1 MTFNTIKELF
11 AKPVDRPIDGVIK
24 ADDERHLQVELDEY
38 VVTREV
44 SKGLGSFTDA
54 YLHNPTANGVWIS
67 GFFGSGKSH
76 LLKMLS
82 LMLDSDK
89 RVGEQ
94 GIRPAEIL
102 LPKVGDEILRADLKK
117 ATAIPARSILFNV
130 DQKFDAK
137 GGDNEAPILD
147 VFFKVL
153 NELQGYY
160 GKQGYIAQFE
170 YDLDKQG
177 CYDSFKNIYRETI
190 GSEWV
195 NDRRMVLTSTK
206 GKFAKAYSAHSGVSE
221 SAAFRIIDD
230 AKDSFKLSI
239 EDFGHRVK
247 EYLDS
252 QPHGFRLNFF
262 VDEAGQ
268 FIGQE
273 RRRLLNLQTVVE
285 SLATAT
291 NGRATVFIT
300 SQADLEGVLGQVKFE
315 QADDLS
321 RIQGRFKTKL
331 NLASADVQ
339 EVIQRRLLAKDPQE
353 PEQLISIYEQEKDNF
368 TTLFRFGDGSI
379 QLKGWNDCQG
389 FCGLYPFHPYQLSLF
404 QQAIQSLA
412 SHSIFEGRNMA
423 VGERSMLSVFQ
434 EVAKAIKEM
443 PVGRLASF
451 DQLYNG
457 INDVIRGD
465 KKQTMVTAQNQVG
478 ELELRILKALYLLKW
493 VPQFKSTARN
503 IAILLISEPNFD
515 IRAHE
520 QAVKEALIN
529 LESQSYLQRS
539 GEIYEFLTD
548 KEKDVEQEIKR
559 TEVSDSEVIKALHRI
574 VFDDVLR
581 SNKIRFEGSGSGD
594 GSGDGSGSGNDYPFA
609 QKIDDGLI
617 KGKDTDVVVNLVT
630 PEHPNYGNEAIL
642 HSRNMGG
649 SELMAVL
656 PNKERLLE
664 QIRSQ
669 LKTDLYI
676 RQHSGSEDAALNAI
690 LAIRAKQNGTRR
702 QEITRLAEDQL
713 RTAVLVLN
721 GQTLSVGEGDPRNR
735 FSKAYQ
741 ELIRS
746 AFPKLKMVRGAC
758 SEASVAQ
765 VVRDQDDLLDGLA
778 VQLSEAE
785 QEVLV
790 EVERQQKLGERL
802 SAEDLVR
809 KFEARPYG
817 WSNWATLTFIARL
830 YRLGKLELR
839 EKELLSSVEVIE
851 ALTNSRKLGGVSVRK
866 QEQFDTSTINAL
878 KRFHQELFNGQSVGT
893 DARSSCEAFRMAM
906 REEAQDLR
914 EIAAQAINYPFLAAV
929 KPWSEQ
935 AEAMAKKDDGYLLN
949 QLGAFKDSWLDAEAD
964 LLTPLKQFLK
974 GNQKTVYDQ
983 VRAFEARYGDDL
995 ADLPAD
1001 LVAPLRKLLASD
1013 RPYAGGLIPQA
1024 SNAMTELQQQ
1034 LEQRLQQAQA
1044 KALQEISEQ
1053 EARLKAD
1060 ADFQK
1065 LDPEQQ
1071 AEVLAPTAAAKSD
1084 VQSSNKPGTALL
1096 RLNRYRAEEV
1106 PKQLQR
1112 MAALAAPKD
1121 APPPAVITV
1130 VAASAL
1136 KVNCPLSQITNSQE
1150 LQHWLDALR
1159 ASAQE
1164 ELDQGHRIS
1173 L

>member
-1 MTFNTIKELF
+1 MTATTIQGLF

-44 SKGLGSFTDA
+44 SKGLGAFTDA

-82 LMLDSDK
+82 LMLDGDK
-89 RVGEQ
+89 RIPSEQ
-94 GIRPAEIL
+94 PGAQDSRPVEIL
-102 LPKVGDEILRADLKK
+102 LPKVEDEIIRADLKK
-117 ATAIPARSILFNV
+117 AAGIPGRSLLFNI
-130 DQKFDAK
+130 DQKFDGI
-137 GGDNEAPILD
+137 GGTHEAPILE
-147 VFFKVL
+147 VFMKVL

-160 GKQGYIAQFE
+160 GNQGYVAQFE
-170 YDLDKQG
+170 HDLNKRGQFEAFKQTYQRVNG
-177 CYDSFKNIYRETI
+177 RSWE
-190 GSEWV
+190 
-195 NDRRMVLTSTK
+195 NDRDALATVTK
-206 GKFAKAYSAHSGVSE
+206 RSFAKAYAEQFGGSE
-221 SAAFRIIDD
+221 DDAVKVIND
-230 AKDSFKLSI
+230 AKDSYRLSI
-239 EDFGHRVK
+239 EGFAGLVK

-252 QPHGFRLNFF
+252 QPPGFRLNFF

-273 RRRLLNLQTVVE
+273 RSRLLNLQTVVE

-291 NGRATVFIT
+291 DGRATVFIT
-300 SQADLEGVLGQVKFE
+300 SQADLEGILGQVKFE

-321 RIQGRFKTKL
+321 KIQGRFKTKL
-331 NLASADVQ
+331 TLASADVQ
-339 EVIQRRLLAKDPQE
+339 EVIQRRLLAKTPDE
-353 PEQLISIYEQEKDNF
+353 PEQLIAIYEQEKENF

-379 QLKGWNDCQG
+379 QLKGWLDCQG

-412 SHSIFEGRNMA
+412 THSIFEGRNMA

-434 EVAKAIKEM
+434 EVAKAIKEL

-451 DQLYNG
+451 DQLYDG
-457 INDVIRGD
+457 IRDVIRAD
-465 KKQTMVTAQNQVG
+465 KQQTMVTAQNQVG
-478 ELELRILKALYLLKW
+478 ELELRILKALFLLKW

-503 IAILLISEPNFD
+503 IAILLIQEPNFD

-520 QAVKEALIN
+520 QAVKAALIN

-559 TEVSDSEVIKALHRI
+559 TEVADSVVIKTLHGI

-581 SNKIRFEGSGSGD
+581 SVKIRFED
-594 GSGDGSGSGNDYPFA
+594 NGNDYPFA

-617 KGKDTDVVVNLVT
+617 KGRDTDVMVNLVT

-649 SELMAVL
+649 CELMAIL
-656 PNKERLLE
+656 PAKERLLD
-664 QIRSQ
+664 QIRSH

-676 RQHSGSEDAALNAI
+676 RQNSGGEDEALNAI
-690 LAIRAKQNGTRR
+690 LAVRSRQNSTRR
-702 QEITRLAEDQL
+702 QEITRVADDLL
-713 RTAVLVLN
+713 RTAVLVVN
-721 GQTLSVGEGDPRNR
+721 GQTLSVGEGDPKNR

-746 AFPKLKMVRGAC
+746 AFPKLKMIRGNF
-758 SEASVAQ
+758 SEATVAQ
-765 VVRDQDDLLDGLA
+765 VVRDQDDLIDGLA

-790 EVERQQKLGERL
+790 EVARSKNQAERL
-802 SAEDLVR
+802 SAEALVR
-809 KFEARPYG
+809 KFEARPCG
-817 WSNWATLTFIARL
+817 WPNWATLTFIARL

-851 ALTNSRKLGGVSVRK
+851 ALINSRRLGGVSVRLSEVVDPK
-866 QEQFDTSTINAL
+866 LVNDL
-878 KRFHQELFNGQSVGT
+878 KRFHQDLFNVQNPGT
-893 DARSSCEAFRMAM
+893 DPRTTCEAFRVAMA
-906 REEAQDLR
+906 EEAQDLR
-914 EIAAQAINYPFLAAV
+914 EMAAQARSYPFLAAV
-929 KPWSEQ
+929 KPWAEQ

-949 QLGAFKDSWLDAEAD
+949 QLGTFKDSWLDAEED
-964 LLTPLKQFLK
+964 LLTPLKQFLN

-983 VRAFEARYGDDL
+983 VNAFEARYGDDL

-1001 LVAPLRKLLASD
+1001 LVAPMRALLASD

-1024 SNAMTELQQQ
+1024 TNAMTELQQQ

-1053 EARLKAD
+1053 EERLKAD

-1071 AEVLAPTAAAKSD
+1071 AEVLGPTAAAKSD
-1084 VQSSNKPGTALL
+1084 VRGSNKAGTALL
-1096 RLNRYRAEEV
+1096 RVNRYRSDEV

-1136 KVNCPLSQITNSQE
+1136 KVNCPLSQITNEAE
-1150 LQHWLDALR
+1150 LGQWLEALR
-1159 ASAQE
+1159 TAARR

>member
-1 MTFNTIKELF
+1 MTAQTIRELF
-11 AKPVDRPIDGVIK
+11 AKPVDRPIEGVIK

-44 SKGLGSFTDA
+44 SKGLGAFTDA

-82 LMLDSDK
+82 LMLDGEK
-89 RVGEQ
+89 RVSSGEGDQ
-94 GIRPAEIL
+94 DRRPVEIL
-102 LPKVGDEILRADLKK
+102 LPKVEDEIIRADLKK
-117 ATAIPARSILFNV
+117 ATSIPARSLLFNI
-130 DQKFDAK
+130 DQKFDGI
-137 GGDNEAPILD
+137 GGTHEAPILE
-147 VFFKVL
+147 VFMKVL

-160 GKQGYIAQFE
+160 GNQGYVAQFE
-170 YDLDKQG
+170 HDLNKRGQFEAFKQTYQRVNG
-177 CYDSFKNIYRETI
+177 RSWE
-190 GSEWV
+190 
-195 NDRRMVLTSTK
+195 NDRDALATVTK
-206 GKFAKAYSAHSGVSE
+206 RSFAKAYAEQFGGSEDDAIKVVS
-221 SAAFRIIDD
+221 D
-230 AKDSFKLSI
+230 AKDSYRLSI
-239 EDFGHRVK
+239 EGFAARVK
-247 EYLDS
+247 EYIGS
-252 QPHGFRLNFF
+252 QPPGFRLNFF

-273 RRRLLNLQTVVE
+273 RSRLLNLQTVVE

-291 NGRATVFIT
+291 DGRATVFIT
-300 SQADLEGVLGQVKFE
+300 SQADLEGILGQVKFE

-321 RIQGRFKTKL
+321 KIQGRFKTKL
-331 NLASADVQ
+331 TLASADVQ
-339 EVIQRRLLAKDPQE
+339 EVIQRRLLAKDPVE
-353 PEQLISIYEQEKDNF
+353 PEKLISIYEQEKENF

-379 QLKGWNDCQG
+379 QLKGWGDCQS

-412 SHSIFEGRNMA
+412 THSIFEGRNMA

-434 EVAKAIKEM
+434 EVAKAIKEL

-451 DQLYNG
+451 DQLYDG
-457 INDVIRGD
+457 IRDVIRAD
-465 KKQTMVTAQNQVG
+465 KQQTMVTAQNQLG
-478 ELELRILKALYLLKW
+478 ELELRILKALFLLKW

-503 IAILLISEPNFD
+503 IAILLIQEPNFY

-520 QAVKEALIN
+520 QAVKDALIN

-559 TEVSDSEVIKALHRI
+559 TEVADSVVIKTLHGI

-581 SNKIRFEGSGSGD
+581 SIKIRFED
-594 GSGDGSGSGNDYPFA
+594 NGNDYPFA

-617 KGKDTDVVVNLVT
+617 KGKEGDVVVNLVT
-630 PEHPNYGNEAIL
+630 PEHPNYGNEPVLI
-642 HSRNMGG
+642 SRNMGG
-649 SELMAVL
+649 SELMAIL
-656 PNKERLLE
+656 PAKERLLD
-664 QIRSQ
+664 QIRSY

-676 RQHSGSEDAALNAI
+676 RQNSGGEDEALNAI
-690 LAIRAKQNGTRR
+690 LAVRSKQNSTRR
-702 QEITRLAEDQL
+702 QDITRVADDLL
-713 RTAVLVLN
+713 RTAVLVVN
-721 GQTLSVGEGDPRNR
+721 GQTLSIGEGDPKNR
-735 FSKAYQ
+735 FSKACQ

-746 AFPKLKMVRGAC
+746 AFPKLKMIRGLF
-758 SEASVAQ
+758 SEATVAQ
-765 VVRDQDDLLDGLA
+765 VVRDQDDLIDGLA

-790 EVERQQKLGERL
+790 EVERQQKLAERL

-809 KFEARPYG
+809 KFEARPWG
-817 WSNWATLTFIARL
+817 WPNWATLTFIARL

-851 ALTNSRKLGGVSVRK
+851 ALINSRRLGGVSVRLSVVVDPK
-866 QEQFDTSTINAL
+866 LVNDL
-878 KRFHQELFNGQSVGT
+878 KRFHQDLFNVQNPGT
-893 DARSSCEAFRMAM
+893 DPRTTCEAFRMAM
-906 REEAQDLR
+906 AEEAQDLR
-914 EIAAQAINYPFLAAV
+914 EIAAQARSYSFLAAV
-929 KPWSEQ
+929 KPWAEQ

-949 QLGAFKDSWLDAEAD
+949 QLGTFKDSWLDAEED
-964 LLTPLKQFLK
+964 LLTPLKQFLN
-974 GNQKTVYDQ
+974 GHQKSVYDQ
-983 VRAFEARYGDDL
+983 VKAFEARYGDEL

-1001 LVAPLRKLLASD
+1001 LVAPMRTLLASD

-1024 SNAMTELQQQ
+1024 TNALTELQKQ

-1053 EARLKAD
+1053 EERLRAD

-1071 AEVLAPTAAAKSD
+1071 MEVLTPTAAAKSD
-1084 VQSSNKPGTALL
+1084 VQGSTKPGTALL
-1096 RLNRYRAEEV
+1096 RVNRYRSDEV

-1121 APPPAVITV
+1121 APPPAEITV

-1136 KVNCPLSQITNSQE
+1136 KVNCPLSQITNEAE
-1150 LQHWLDALR
+1150 LGQWLEALR
-1159 ASAQE
+1159 TAARR
-1164 ELDQGHRIS
+1164 ELDHGYRIS

>member
-1 MTFNTIKELF
+1 MTATTIQGLF

-44 SKGLGSFTDA
+44 SKGLGAFTDA

-82 LMLDSDK
+82 LMLDSEK
-89 RVGEQ
+89 RVGDEDS
-94 GIRPAEIL
+94 RPVEIL
-102 LPKVGDEILRADLKK
+102 LPKVDDEIIRADLKK
-117 ATAIPARSILFNV
+117 ATAIPARSLLFNI
-130 DQKFDAK
+130 DQKFDGI
-137 GGDNEAPILD
+137 GGTHEAPILE
-147 VFFKVL
+147 VFMKVL

-160 GKQGYIAQFE
+160 GNQGYVAQFE
-170 YDLDKQG
+170 HDLNKRGQFEAFKQTYQQVNG
-177 CYDSFKNIYRETI
+177 RSWE
-190 GSEWV
+190 
-195 NDRRMVLTSTK
+195 NDRDALATVTK
-206 GKFAKAYSAHSGVSE
+206 RSFAKAYAEQFGGSE
-221 SAAFRIIDD
+221 DDAVKVIND
-230 AKDSFKLSI
+230 AKDSYRLSI
-239 EDFGHRVK
+239 EGFAARVK

-252 QPHGFRLNFF
+252 QPPGFRLNFF

-273 RRRLLNLQTVVE
+273 RSRLLNLQTVVE

-291 NGRATVFIT
+291 DGRATVFIT
-300 SQADLEGVLGQVKFE
+300 SQADLEGILGQVKFE

-321 RIQGRFKTKL
+321 KIQGRFKTKL
-331 NLASADVQ
+331 TLASADVQ
-339 EVIQRRLLAKDPQE
+339 EVIQRRLLAKTPDE
-353 PEQLISIYEQEKDNF
+353 PEQLISIYEQEKENF

-379 QLKGWNDCQG
+379 QLKGWLDCQS

-412 SHSIFEGRNMA
+412 THSIFEGRNMA

-434 EVAKAIKEM
+434 EVAKAIKEL

-451 DQLYNG
+451 DQLYDG
-457 INDVIRGD
+457 IRDVIRAD
-465 KKQTMVTAQNQVG
+465 KQQTMVTAQNQLG
-478 ELELRILKALYLLKW
+478 ELELRILKALFLLKW

-503 IAILLISEPNFD
+503 IAILLINEPNFD

-520 QAVKEALIN
+520 QAVKDALIN
-529 LESQSYLQRS
+529 LESQSYLQRN

-559 TEVSDSEVIKALHRI
+559 TEVSDSEVTKALHRI

-581 SNKIRFEGSGSGD
+581 SNKIRFED
-594 GSGDGSGSGNDYPFA
+594 NGNDYSFA

-617 KGKDTDVVVNLVT
+617 KGKDTDVAVNLVT

-649 SELMAVL
+649 TELMAVL
-656 PNKERLLE
+656 PGKERLLE

-669 LKTDLYI
+669 LKTDLYV
-676 RQHSGSEDAALNAI
+676 RQNSGSEDEALNAI
-690 LAIRAKQNGTRR
+690 LALRAKQSGARR
-702 QEITRLAEDQL
+702 QEITRLAEEQL
-713 RTAVLVLN
+713 RTATLVVN
-721 GQTLSVGEGDPRNR
+721 GQTLSVGEGDPRTR

-746 AFPKLKMVRGAC
+746 AFPKLKMVHG
-758 SEASVAQ
+758 SFNETTVAA
-765 VVRDQDDLLDGLA
+765 VVKDQDDLLDGLA

-839 EKELLSSVEVIE
+839 EKELLSSVEVID

-866 QEQFDTSTINAL
+866 QEVYDTSTINAL
-878 KRFHQELFNGQSVGT
+878 KRFHQDLFNVQSPGT
-893 DARSSCEAFRMAM
+893 DARSTCEAFRMAM

-914 EIAAQAINYPFLAAV
+914 DLAAQAGTYGFLAAV
-929 KPWSEQ
+929 KPWAEQ
-935 AEAMAKKDDGYLLN
+935 AEAMTKKDDGYLLN
-949 QLGAFKDSWLDAEAD
+949 QLETFKDSWLDAEED
-964 LLTPLKQFLK
+964 LLTPLKQFLN
-974 GNQKTVYDQ
+974 GNQKAVYDQ
-983 VRAFEARYGDDL
+983 VRLFETRYGDEF
-995 ADLPAD
+995 ADLPVN
-1001 LVAPLRKLLASD
+1001 LVQPLRALLSSEK
-1013 RPYAGGLIPQA
+1013 PYAGGLIPQA
-1024 SNAMTELQQQ
+1024 NNAMVELQKQ

-1044 KALQEISEQ
+1044 DALQQIAEQ
-1053 EARLKAD
+1053 EERLKAES
-1060 ADFQK
+1060 DFQK
-1065 LDPEQQ
+1065 LDEEQQ
-1071 AEVLAPTAAAKSD
+1071 AEVLAPTAQAKTD
-1084 VQSSNKPGTALL
+1084 VQGAGKPGTALL

-1112 MAALAAPKD
+1112 MVALAAPKD
-1121 APPPAVITV
+1121 APMPAAIKVIP
-1130 VAASAL
+1130 ASSL
-1136 KVNCPLSQITNSQE
+1136 KVICPLSQITTTSE
-1150 LQHWLDALR
+1150 LQQWLDALR
-1159 ASAQE
+1159 AAAQA

>member
-1 MTFNTIKELF
+1 MTATTIQGLF

-44 SKGLGSFTDA
+44 SKGLGAFTDA

-82 LMLDSDK
+82 LMLDSEK
-89 RVGEQ
+89 RIPSEQAGEQ
-94 GIRPAEIL
+94 DSRPVEIL
-102 LPKVGDEILRADLKK
+102 LPKVEDEIIRADLKK
-117 ATAIPARSILFNV
+117 ATAIPARSLLFNI
-130 DQKFDAK
+130 DQKFDGI
-137 GGDNEAPILD
+137 GGTHEAPILE
-147 VFFKVL
+147 VFMKVL

-160 GKQGYIAQFE
+160 GNQGYVAQFE
-170 YDLDKQG
+170 HDLNKRGQFEVFKQTYQRVNG
-177 CYDSFKNIYRETI
+177 RSWE
-190 GSEWV
+190 
-195 NDRRMVLTSTK
+195 NDRDALATVTK
-206 GKFAKAYSAHSGVSE
+206 RSFAKAYAEQFGGSEDDALKVVS
-221 SAAFRIIDD
+221 D
-230 AKDSFKLSI
+230 AKDSYRLSI
-239 EDFGHRVK
+239 EGFASRVK

-252 QPHGFRLNFF
+252 QPPGFRLNFF

-273 RRRLLNLQTVVE
+273 RSRLLNLQTVVE

-291 NGRATVFIT
+291 DGRATVFIT
-300 SQADLEGVLGQVKFE
+300 SQADLEGILGQVKFE

-321 RIQGRFKTKL
+321 KIQGRFKTKL
-331 NLASADVQ
+331 TLASADVQ
-339 EVIQRRLLAKDPQE
+339 EVIQRRLLAKDPVE
-353 PEQLISIYEQEKDNF
+353 PEKLISIYEQEKDNF
-368 TTLFRFGDGSI
+368 TTLYRFSDGSL
-379 QLKGWNDCQG
+379 QLKGWSDCQA

-412 SHSIFEGRNMA
+412 THSIFEGRNKS

-434 EVAKAIKEM
+434 EVAKLIKDL
-443 PVGRLASF
+443 PIGKLASF
-451 DQLYNG
+451 DQLYDG
-457 INDVIRGD
+457 IRYEIRGD
-465 KKQTMVTAQNQVG
+465 KQQTMVTAQNQVG
-478 ELELRILKALYLLKW
+478 ELELRILKALFLLKW

-503 IAILLISEPNFD
+503 IAILLINEPNFD

-559 TEVSDSEVIKALHRI
+559 TEVADSVVIKNLHGI

-581 SNKIRFEGSGSGD
+581 SVKIRFEHN
-594 GSGDGSGSGNDYPFA
+594 GNDYPFA

-617 KGKDTDVVVNLVT
+617 KGKEGDVVVNLVT
-630 PEHPNYGNEAIL
+630 PEHPNYGNEPVLI
-642 HSRNMGG
+642 SRNMGG
-649 SELMAVL
+649 SELMAIL
-656 PNKERLLE
+656 PAKQRLLD
-664 QIRSQ
+664 QIRSY

-676 RQHSGSEDAALNAI
+676 RQNGGGEDETLNAI
-690 LAIRAKQNGTRR
+690 LAVRSKQNSTRR
-702 QEITRLAEDQL
+702 QEITRLAEDLL
-713 RTAVLVLN
+713 RTAVLVVN

-746 AFPKLKMVRGAC
+746 AFPKLKMIHGNFN
-758 SEASVAQ
+758 EATVAQ

-790 EVERQQKLGERL
+790 EVERSKNQAERL
-802 SAEDLVR
+802 SAEALVR
-809 KFEARPYG
+809 YFERKPYG
-817 WSNWATLTFIARL
+817 WSQWATLTFIARL

-851 ALTNSRKLGGVSVRK
+851 ALINSRKLGGVSVRK
-866 QEQFDTSTINAL
+866 QDQFDTSTINAL
-878 KRFHQELFNGQSVGT
+878 KRFHQDLFNGQSPGT

-906 REEAQDLR
+906 REQAQDLR
-914 EIAAQAINYPFLAAV
+914 ELAAQAGTYPFLAAV
-929 KPWSEQ
+929 KPWAEQ

-949 QLGAFKDSWLDAEAD
+949 QLGTFKDSWLDAEED
-964 LLTPLKQFLK
+964 LLTPLKQFLN
-974 GNQKTVYDQ
+974 GNQKAVYDQ
-983 VRAFEARYGDDL
+983 VKAFETRYGDDL
-995 ADLPAD
+995 ADLPTD
-1001 LVAPLRKLLASD
+1001 LVAPLRTLLASD

-1024 SNAMTELQQQ
+1024 TNAMTDLQQQ

-1044 KALQEISEQ
+1044 QALQEISEQ

-1065 LDPEQQ
+1065 LEPEQQ
-1071 AEVLAPTAAAKSD
+1071 AEVLAPTAAAKGD
-1084 VQSSNKPGTALL
+1084 VQGSTKPGTALL

-1112 MAALAAPKD
+1112 MASLAV
-1121 APPPAVITV
+1121 PPDKPTPELIKV
-1130 VAASAL
+1130 VPASAL
-1136 KVNCPLSQITNSQE
+1136 KVNCQLSQITNSQE
-1150 LQHWLDALR
+1150 LQQWLESLR
-1159 ASAQE
+1159 AAAQV

>member
-1 MTFNTIKELF
+1 MTATTIQGLF

-24 ADDERHLQVELDEY
+24 ADDERHLEVELDEY

-44 SKGLGSFTDA
+44 SKGLGAFTDA

-82 LMLDSDK
+82 LLLDSEK

-94 GIRPAEIL
+94 GSRPVEIL
-102 LPKVGDEILRADLKK
+102 LPKVDDEIIRADLKK
-117 ATAIPARSILFNV
+117 ATAIPARSLLFNI
-130 DQKFDAK
+130 DQKFDGI
-137 GGDNEAPILD
+137 GGTHEAPVLE
-147 VFFKVL
+147 VFMKVL

-160 GKQGYIAQFE
+160 GNQGYVAQFE
-170 YDLDKQG
+170 HDLDKRGQFEA
-177 CYDSFKNIYRETI
+177 FKQTYERVNGRSWE
-190 GSEWV
+190 
-195 NDRRMVLTSTK
+195 NDRDALATVTK
-206 GKFAKAYSAHSGVSE
+206 RSFAKAYAEQFGGSE
-221 SAAFRIIDD
+221 DDAVKVIND
-230 AKDSFKLSI
+230 AKDSYRLSI
-239 EDFGHRVK
+239 EGFAARVK

-252 QPHGFRLNFF
+252 QPPGFRLNFF

-273 RRRLLNLQTVVE
+273 RSRLLNLQTVVE

-291 NGRATVFIT
+291 DGRATVFIT
-300 SQADLEGVLGQVKFE
+300 SQADLEGILGQVKFE

-321 RIQGRFKTKL
+321 KIQGRFKTKL
-331 NLASADVQ
+331 TLASADVQ
-339 EVIQRRLLAKDPQE
+339 EVIQRRLLAKTPDE
-353 PEQLISIYEQEKDNF
+353 PEQLIAIYEQEKENF

-379 QLKGWNDCQG
+379 QLKGWLDCQG

-412 SHSIFEGRNMA
+412 THSIFEGRNMA

-434 EVAKAIKEM
+434 DVAKAIKEL

-451 DQLYNG
+451 DQLYDG
-457 INDVIRGD
+457 IRDVIRAD
-465 KKQTMVTAQNQVG
+465 KQQTMVTAQNQVG
-478 ELELRILKALYLLKW
+478 ELELRILKALFLLKW

-503 IAILLISEPNFD
+503 IAILLIQEPNFD

-520 QAVKEALIN
+520 QRVKDALIN
-529 LESQSYLQRS
+529 LESQSYLQRN

-581 SNKIRFEGSGSGD
+581 SNKIRFED
-594 GSGDGSGSGNDYPFA
+594 NGNDYAFA

-617 KGKDTDVVVNLVT
+617 KGKDTDVAVNLVT

-649 SELMAVL
+649 TELMAIL
-656 PNKERLLE
+656 PGKERLLE

-669 LKTDLYI
+669 LKTDLYV
-676 RQHSGSEDAALNAI
+676 RQNSGSEDEALNAI
-690 LAIRAKQNGTRR
+690 LAIRAKQSGARR
-702 QEITRLAEDQL
+702 QEITRLAEEQL
-713 RTAVLVLN
+713 RTAALVVN
-721 GQTLSVGEGDPRNR
+721 GQTLSVGEGDPRTR

-746 AFPKLKMVRGAC
+746 AFSKLKMVHG
-758 SEASVAQ
+758 SFNETTVAA
-765 VVRDQDDLLDGLA
+765 VVKDQDDLLDGLA

-839 EKELLSSVEVIE
+839 EKELLSSAEVID

-866 QEQFDTSTINAL
+866 QEVYDTSTINAL
-878 KRFHQELFNGQSVGT
+878 KRFHQDLFNVQSPGT
-893 DARSSCEAFRMAM
+893 DARSTCEAFRMAM

-914 EIAAQAINYPFLAAV
+914 DLAAQASTYGFLAAV
-929 KPWSEQ
+929 KPWAEQ
-935 AEAMAKKDDGYLLN
+935 AEAMTKKDDGYLLN
-949 QLGAFKDSWLDAEAD
+949 QLDTFKDSWLDAEED
-964 LLTPLKQFLK
+964 LLTPLKQFLN
-974 GNQKTVYDQ
+974 GNQKAVYDQ
-983 VRAFEARYGDDL
+983 VRAFETRYGDEF

-1001 LVAPLRKLLASD
+1001 LVQPLRALLSSD
-1013 RPYAGGLIPQA
+1013 KPYAGGLIPQA
-1024 SNAMTELQQQ
+1024 NNAMVELQKE
-1034 LEQRLQQAQA
+1034 LETRLQQAQA
-1044 KALQEISEQ
+1044 DALQQINDQ

-1065 LDPEQQ
+1065 LDEEQRVQ
-1071 AEVLAPTAAAKSD
+1071 VLAPTAAAMAD
-1084 VQSSNKPGTALL
+1084 VQKASKPGTAML
-1096 RLNRYRAEEV
+1096 RLNRYRNEEV

-1121 APPPAVITV
+1121 EPLPVAITV
-1130 VAASAL
+1130 VAVSSL
-1136 KVNCPLSQITNSQE
+1136 KVSCPLSQITNSAE
-1150 LQHWLDALR
+1150 LQQWLDALR
-1159 ASAQE
+1159 TAAQA